1 MVDLA
6 CYQNSNHVR
15 CIRLFREKT
24 DAAVALMERN
34 NGERYIC
41 RLYAHPVVGYE
52 AIRGAKIEE
61 LPQVYRCE
69 AFHDSW
75 LVEEEYVDGISL
87 SELMEVYHPDE
98 QQACAIAVQLCRA
111 LSVLHEKGII
121 HRDIKPEN
129 VLITSAGRVV
139 LIDLDA
145 TSYLNPEKSRD
156 TMLLGTV
163 GYAAPEQFGFGRS
176 DVRADI
182 FSLGVLLN
190 TMLTGKHPAQELA
203 AGNLRPI
210 IERCIAVN
218 VDQRYLNAQCLME
231 ALLPLAGEAE
241 VCPECGFT
249 TPGGGCLCCGRASE
263 QAKPVKPKRSALL
276 LAAAAIVGLALLLA
290 PQNKGETGIA
300 QNGNEAE
307 TADGQPMQEIQ
318 TAFSR
323 PSYHIIMDRN
333 RNFVLPKD
341 LPKMPVPFRYDLDGD
356 GTAEPYYFGTL
367 QSVGEKPTYSMWDS
381 VGRPYDDA
389 DRVYRTAAPAVFE
402 KTADGSY
409 LAVEAF
415 ADILQNPEIT
425 VYCIERFFGDNG
437 TMPVV
442 AAAPALYGIWQGA
455 EEIEYSIGCIGGW
468 MIEASAVIDGEP
480 YTAFTLTKLRTDW
493 RGIELP
499 EGYVP
504 PEN

>member
-6 CYQNSNHVR
+6 RYQNINHVR
-15 CIRLFREKT
+15 LIRLFREKT
-24 DAAVALMERN
+24 DAAVALMERDD
-34 NGERYIC
+34 GERYIC
-41 RLYAHPVVGYE
+41 RLYAHPVAGYE
-52 AIRGAKIEE
+52 AICGMKTQG
-61 LPQVYRCE
+61 LPQVYRYE
-69 AFHDSW
+69 AFDDLW

-87 SELMEVYHPDE
+87 AELMEVYHPDE
-98 QQACAIAVQLCRA
+98 RQACAITAHLCRA
-111 LSVLHEKGII
+111 LSTLHEKGII
-121 HRDIKPEN
+121 HRDVKPEN
-129 VLITSAGRVV
+129 VLITSTGRVV
-139 LIDLDA
+139 LLDLDA

-182 FSLGVLLN
+182 FSLGVLMN

-203 AGNLRPI
+203 AGALRPM

-218 VDQRYLNAQCLME
+218 VDQRYPSAQNLLE
-231 ALLPLAGEAE
+231 ELLPLVGEDAI
-241 VCPECGFT
+241 CPECGFT
-249 TPGGGCLCCGRASE
+249 TPGGGCLCCGKAS
-263 QAKPVKPKRSALL
+263 KPIKSANTKSAYWLL
-276 LAAAAIVGLALLLA
+276 FAVVLIAGLAILPFL
-290 PQNKGETGIA
+290 PDRK
-300 QNGNEAE
+300 AE
-307 TADGQPMQEIQ
+307 ERAAEQPSQIVQ
-318 TAFSR
+318 TVFSKPPFR
-323 PSYHIIMDRN
+323 IRMDQN

-341 LPKMPVPFRYDLDGD
+341 LPQMPVAFTYDLDGD

-367 QSVGEKPTYSMWDS
+367 QSTGEQPIYSMWDS

-415 ADILQNPEIT
+415 ADLLENPEIT
-425 VYCIERFFGDNG
+425 VYCIDLYFGENG

-442 AAAPALYGIWQGA
+442 TTAPELYGVWHGA

-499 EGYVP
+499 EGYLP
-504 PEN
+504 PAK